1 MKRLFFASVIV
12 SLFVMG
18 VSISWGETTI
28 KSSKS
33 NTSDRVEGKE
43 GAQKKGTKST
53 AAPATQDPCASVKN
67 DPKQYAKCQDAANP
81 VGLPKQSERR
91 GKKY

>member
-18 VSISWGETTI
+18 VSISWGETTV
-28 KSSKS
+28 KGSKS
-33 NTSDRVEGKE
+33 NGSERVGGKQE
-43 GAQKKGTKST
+43 AQKKGTKST

-67 DPKQYAKCQDAANP
+67 DPQQYTKCQDAANP
-81 VGLPKQSERR
+81 VGLRKYERR